1 VTPEQIDSKQSL
13 LASIVT
19 DDAASAM
26 FDALK
31 RKHAKKPDALAK
43 AIDELLTAHDIDPNA
58 EPPASRAS
66 GAGERPNAEPPAEP
80 PPPAAETTHE
90 PTPQPAHASGA
101 AEYVVGGF
109 ARVPNV
115 FVDQLLAVASAPLLR
130 AYVVCCRLADRGG
143 AFRIAHLTLA
153 KKVYDANAPRKD
165 ESARRSGERI
175 MSRLVDAGLVV
186 QLSEGGPGRTN
197 TYRLASLVTLD
208 TERARRLLA
217 APLTKK
223 RDTGRSDRSVPA
235 APTGMYRPQR
245 PELTGHSDRSIQS
258 RDVQKDVSYTTTH
271 EGDGGLMPPRP
282 SNDGDVEA
290 ATRGADAPCDASH
303 VDTAPTSLLTTTT
316 ALAGRA
322 AALAGVESEA
332 ANV

>member
-101 AEYVVGGF
+101 
-109 ARVPNV
+109 
-115 FVDQLLAVASAPLLR
+115 QLHVTR
-130 AYVVCCRLADRGG
+130 
-143 AFRIAHLTLA
+143 
-153 KKVYDANAPRKD
+153 PRQR
-165 ESARRSGERI
+165 EQMRHR
-175 MSRLVDAGLVV
+175 
-186 QLSEGGPGRTN
+186 
-197 TYRLASLVTLD
+197 RLASASPGS
-208 TERARRLLA
+208 RA
-217 APLTKK
+217 
-223 RDTGRSDRSVPA
+223 
-235 APTGMYRPQR
+235 
-245 PELTGHSDRSIQS
+245 
-258 RDVQKDVSYTTTH
+258 
-271 EGDGGLMPPRP
+271 
-282 SNDGDVEA
+282 
-290 ATRGADAPCDASH
+290 
-303 VDTAPTSLLTTTT
+303 
-316 ALAGRA
+316 AGRR
-322 AALAGVESEA
+322 ALHRANTVRFGPRRGV
-332 ANV
+332 